1 MARKID
7 AKESVV
13 RIQCLVLTLCLGL
26 ATATAASADPAANK
40 KMVMA
45 AFDLLFVQHK
55 VDQAV
60 DTYFDPGYIQHN
72 PMAAT
77 GAEPMR
83 NFFKAFY
90 AANPGA
96 SVTVGQVLA
105 DGDLVAVHYLAKF
118 KPEDRGFAVVDI
130 FRVANGKIAEHWDV
144 VQPVPEKSANSNG
157 ML

>member
-1 MARKID
+1 MKNGIF
-7 AKESVV
+7 
-13 RIQCLVLTLCLGL
+13 VLTLCAGL
-26 ATATAASADPAANK
+26 VAAGFAVAAPPDAAANK
-40 KMVMA
+40 KLVMA

-60 DTYFDPGYIQHN
+60 DTYFDPGYVQHN

-96 SVTVGQVLA
+96 SVTVSQVLA
-105 DGDLVAVHYLAKF
+105 DGDLVAVHYLTKF

>member
-1 MARKID
+1 MKINRCIFT
-7 AKESVV
+7 VCV
-13 RIQCLVLTLCLGL
+13 GL
-26 ATATAASADPAANK
+26 AATVIASGAMADPAANK
-40 KMVMA
+40 KLVMA

-96 SVTVGQVLA
+96 SVKLGQVLA
-105 DGDLVAVHYLAKF
+105 DGDLVAVHYLTKF

-130 FRVANGKIAEHWDV
+130 FRVAHGKIAEHWDV
-144 VQPVPEKSANSNG
+144 VQPVPEKSANDNG

>member
-1 MARKID
+1 MKSKVFALTVCVAMA
-7 AKESVV
+7 
-13 RIQCLVLTLCLGL
+13 
-26 ATATAASADPAANK
+26 AASFAAAAPPDAAANK
-40 KMVMA
+40 KLVMA

-60 DTYFDPGYIQHN
+60 DTYFDSGYIQHN

-83 NFFKAFY
+83 KFFKDFY
-90 AANPGA
+90 ASDPGA
-96 SVTVGQVLA
+96 SVKVSQVLA
-105 DGDLVAVHYLAKF
+105 DGDLVAVHYLTKF
-118 KPEDRGFAVVDI
+118 KPDDRGFAVVDI

-157 ML
+157 MF

>member
-1 MARKID
+1 MKSNIFAL
-7 AKESVV
+7 AVCVV
-13 RIQCLVLTLCLGL
+13 VS
-26 ATATAASADPAANK
+26 AASFATAASADPAANK
-40 KMVMA
+40 KLVMA

-83 NFFKAFY
+83 NFFKTFY

-96 SVTVGQVLA
+96 SVKVSQVLA
-105 DGDLVAVHYLAKF
+105 DGDLVAVHYLARF
-118 KPEDRGFAVVDI
+118 KPDDRGFAVVDI

-157 ML
+157 MF